1 MISPHNGMNILTKL
15 VSERLTLSS
24 TPINTRRD
32 DEVATMLFENMES
45 IVNCSSYSVE
55 NEETLDL
62 DLNMLSINDESTSHD
77 DDYNDDD
84 YNDDDSDDPTYDYND
99 DDDNNDDYNDD
110 HENEKF
116 LKQFSLAYMKNV
128 VQFYDEQQRRKQKRT
143 NSFSNLQNRFKRVKD
158 KSYIR
163 RFRKYIESQGTK
175 KQKLDQI
182 DSFVYK
188 SFDNSRQQLL
198 SIHDIDLK
206 RWALRKASELGD
218 KTFMASDY
226 WLYTFKKRHN
236 IVSRKISKLVTKR
249 DVVDKDIINKSADEF
264 TCNVQ
269 KIVMNY
275 NRNYI
280 LNTDQSGL
288 QLEMFSNRTLT
299 YQGEKLTL
307 STVRSVNNTTHSY
320 TVQPIITM
328 SGHLIGPLF
337 LCLKEQSG
345 RLGERVKETLFKPSN
360 IVLTCSKSGKLTGSL
375 VEYWRD
381 NVLKPVIGKNKC
393 LLLSDCWGAQ
403 GDDEIYKNLSNVK
416 RLEIPKKT
424 TSIIQPLD
432 VYFNRQYKVIARKL
446 YDYIRLHN
454 IDVNMAQRNNLI
466 KMNSLIYNQLSS
478 TAFSRMIQFAWYQSG
493 YLKDDPRPF
502 QNVKE
507 VCFTIVNY
515 SCDIN
520 NCDGTTFIC
529 CSWCKGSLC
538 FAHFFFDYHFH

>member
-1 MISPHNGMNILTKL
+1 MISPHNVLNILTKL

-24 TPINTRRD
+24 MPTNTRRD
-32 DEVATMLFENMES
+32 DEVATMLFENIES

-62 DLNMLSINDESTSHD
+62 DLNMLSINDESTSDD
-77 DDYNDDD
+77 DDYNEDDDNYNNDDD
-84 YNDDDSDDPTYDYND
+84 YNE
-99 DDDNNDDYNDD
+99 D
-110 HENEKF
+110 HENEKS
-116 LKQFSLAYMKNV
+116 LKKFSLEYMKNV
-128 VQFYDEQQRRKQKRT
+128 VQFYDEQQRGTQKRT
-143 NSFSNLQNRFKRVKD
+143 DSFSNLQNRFKRVKD

-163 RFRKYIESQGTK
+163 RFRKYIESHGKK

-182 DSFVYK
+182 DSFAYK
-188 SFDNSRQQLL
+188 SFDNFRQQLL

-206 RWALRKASELGD
+206 RWALQKASELGD

-226 WLYTFKKRHN
+226 WLYTFKKRHH
-236 IVSRKISKLVTKR
+236 IVSRKITKLVTKR

-288 QLEMFSNRTLT
+288 QLEMFSDRALT

-345 RLGERVKETLFKPSN
+345 RLGERVNETLFKPSN
-360 IVLTCSKSGKLTGSL
+360 IVMTCSKSGKLTGSL

-393 LLLSDCWGAQ
+393 LLLSDCWGTQ

-424 TSIIQPLD
+424 TSMIQPLD

-446 YDYIRLHN
+446 YDYIRLYN

-478 TAFSRMIQFAWYQSG
+478 TVFNRMIQFAWFQSG

-507 VCFTIVNY
+507 VCFTIVSY
-515 SCDIN
+515 SCDVN

-529 CSWCKGSLC
+529 CSWCKRSLC
-538 FAHFFFDYHFH
+538 FAHFFY